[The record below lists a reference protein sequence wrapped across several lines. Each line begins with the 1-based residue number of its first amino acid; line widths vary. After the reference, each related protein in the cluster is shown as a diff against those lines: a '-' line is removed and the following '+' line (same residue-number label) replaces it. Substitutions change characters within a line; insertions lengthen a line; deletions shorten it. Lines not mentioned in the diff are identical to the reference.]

1 MVVYII
7 TQYVPSFKD
16 SVKDVTLILLI
27 TGLVA
32 FTISCFFISVY
43 SDAMD
48 AIYTTYLI
56 DLEEGGDSGNCP
68 AELQEFLQ
76 EAQIDENLEK

>member
-1 MVVYII
+1 ME
-7 TQYVPSFKD
+7 
-16 SVKDVTLILLI
+16 
-27 TGLVA
+27 
-32 FTISCFFISVY
+32 
-43 SDAMD
+43 

-76 EAQIDENLEK
+76 EAQRDENLEK